1 VVPPDATQGD
11 VQRLMYVHVPAAW
24 VTFFAFGIVFLA
36 SCAYLK
42 TGHIRWDRI
51 AAASAEIGVQ
61 FCALTI
67 LLGSLW
73 GRPVWG
79 TWWTWDPRLTTTAV
93 LLLIYVGY
101 LSLRRVADSP
111 ARRAKWSAVVG
122 VVGFIDVPIVHMS
135 VVWWR
140 SLHQQATVLRLGAP
154 TIAGSM
160 LATLLLGF
168 VTFSMAYG
176 YLMAVRLRVGRLE
189 DRAATPVSQPSVPR
203 GRAPRPGTAGPQ
215 SASRRPARR
224 ASRWPRPG
232 PGDFRERE
240 PCVTSDTW
248 PRATPQRWSRW
259 PVTAGAWRSGP
270 AAPGG
275 MSPRWPGAPATGGA
289 RHEPG
294 ASAASGYS

>member
-1 VVPPDATQGD
+1 MRYLYRLLTLAGSIRAQRVLGAATLAGLMATVAIELFVALPDVTKGYAQL
-11 VQRLMYVHVPAAW
+11 LMYVHVPAAW

-111 ARRAKWSAVVG
+111 
-122 VVGFIDVPIVHMS
+122 
-135 VVWWR
+135 VWWR

-168 VTFSMAYG
+168 VTFSLAYG

-203 GRAPRPGTAGPQ
+203 ARAPRPVTAGPQ
-215 SASRRPARR
+215 AAGPPAGGLPAGRSAGPVPAP
-224 ASRWPRPG
+224 S
-232 PGDFRERE
+232 
-240 PCVTSDTW
+240 
-248 PRATPQRWSRW
+248 
-259 PVTAGAWRSGP
+259 P
-270 AAPGG
+270 AARE
-275 MSPRWPGAPATGGA
+275 SHA
-289 RHEPG
+289 
-294 ASAASGYS
+294 

>member
-1 VVPPDATQGD
+1 MRYLYRALTVLGGYRAQRVMGVATLVGLAATAVIGLAVVPPDATQGD

-24 VTFFAFGIVFLA
+24 VMFLAFGVVFVA
-36 SCAYLK
+36 SIAYLK
-42 TGHIRWDRI
+42 TGRVQWDRV
-51 AAASAEIGVQ
+51 AAASAEIGVL
-61 FCALTI
+61 FCVLTI
-67 LLGSLW
+67 VLGSLW

-101 LSLRRVADSP
+101 LSLRKVADSP

-122 VVGFIDVPIVHMS
+122 IIGFLDVPIVDRS

-168 VTFSMAYG
+168 VAFTLAYG

-189 DRAATPVSQPSVPR
+189 DRGAAPVAAPP
-203 GRAPRPGTAGPQ
+203 APRA
-215 SASRRPARR
+215 RRPRPADVP
-224 ASRWPRPG
+224 ASVG
-232 PGDFRERE
+232 SFGD
-240 PCVTSDTW
+240 DGH
-248 PRATPQRWSRW
+248 A
-259 PVTAGAWRSGP
+259 
-270 AAPGG
+270 
-275 MSPRWPGAPATGGA
+275 
-289 RHEPG
+289 
-294 ASAASGYS
+294 